1 MHCISQNGQLKA
13 CMCKLLKI
21 CTCVQLCSEYNILKN
36 CLFWKWQ
43 WIKHSWLYWVWHS
56 HLIGMSQEK
65 GCLNTMNR
73 IHCTYVIV
81 NFVVRFRLDFP
92 QRYIKPVNWTPFSCY
107 SSCCWNFL
115 IKLLFFNTKQVT
127 TKLKK
132 QIYNTDDILSDIF
145 RFRTRKYEK
154 TTKFRHISWS
164 GRSHKSTNDVLWQNV
179 SKIIH
184 SEKEEILN
192 NLVRKM

>member
-56 HLIGMSQEK
+56 HLIGMSQKK
-65 GCLNTMNR
+65 GCLNTVNR

-92 QRYIKPVNWTPFSCY
+92 QRYFKPATWTPFSCY

-127 TKLKK
+127 TKLKNRYTIQMTFLVIFLDLELENMRK
-132 QIYNTDDILSDIF
+132 QQHLGTYHDPVGHIKVPTTYCG
-145 RFRTRKYEK
+145 RTLARLFTVKRK
-154 TTKFRHISWS
+154 KF
-164 GRSHKSTNDVLWQNV
+164 
-179 SKIIH
+179 
-184 SEKEEILN
+184 
-192 NLVRKM
+192 